1 MRFFLDTANI
11 DEIRRAVSWG
21 VISGVTTNPTLVRKE
36 GKINFHDRIREI
48 AAAIDGPVSAE
59 VLSMDREGMIREA
72 EALAKIAPNV
82 VVKVPMCQEGMAAV
96 KALSGRGIA
105 TNVTL
110 IFSPQQALLAAAAGA
125 TYVSPFVGRL
135 DDVGEDGVELVRNIS
150 TLYAIQEI
158 QVKIIAASIR
168 NNLHVL
174 ASAAAGADFAT
185 IPFGVL
191 EGLFSHSLTDKGI
204 ARFMADWEAYR
215 KQ

>member
-36 GKINFHDRIREI
+36 GNIDFHDRIREI
-48 AAAIDGPVSAE
+48 ASAIDGPVSAE

-72 EALAKIAPNV
+72 EVLAKIAPNV

-96 KALSGRGIA
+96 RELSKRGIQ

-125 TYVSPFVGRL
+125 SYVSPFVGRL
-135 DDVGEDGVELVRNIS
+135 DDIGEDGIGLLKNIAS
-150 TLYAIQEI
+150 LYAVHKI

-168 NNLHVL
+168 NSLHVL
-174 ASAAAGADFAT
+174 ASADAGADYAT

-204 ARFMADWEAYR
+204 ARFLADWEEYQ